1 MGVCLHGSVEKR
13 RGQSVG
19 RWGLS
24 SWFCREGEGTEC
36 RTVGVCLHGSVE
48 KGRGQ
53 TVGRWGLSSWFCR
66 EGEGTECRTVGS
78 VFVVL

>member
-1 MGVCLHGSVEKR
+1 MGVCLHGSVEKG

-53 TVGRWGLSSWFCR
+53 SVGRWG
-66 EGEGTECRTVGS
+66 S
-78 VFVVL
+78 VFMVL

>member
-1 MGVCLHGSVEKR
+1 MGVCLHGSVEKG

-48 KGRGQ
+48 KGR
-53 TVGRWGLSSWFCR
+53 
-66 EGEGTECRTVGS
+66 
-78 VFVVL
+78 